1 MCVSAAVPRRPC
13 SVQAAVTGGAA
24 EDKEREE
31 AEADGEEAEDHR
43 EQEASG
49 QRPSGPEEPGVCS
62 GAVPEAG

>member
-1 MCVSAAVPRRPC
+1 MCSAAIPRRPG

-31 AEADGEEAEDHR
+31 AEAEREEAEDHR
-43 EQEASG
+43 EQETPG

-62 GAVPEAG
+62 GAVSEAG